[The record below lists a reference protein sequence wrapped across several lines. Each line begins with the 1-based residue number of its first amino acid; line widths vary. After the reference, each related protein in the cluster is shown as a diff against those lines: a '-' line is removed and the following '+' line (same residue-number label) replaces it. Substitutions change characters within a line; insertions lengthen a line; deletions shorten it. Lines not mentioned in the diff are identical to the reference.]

1 MARSAAKAP
10 RSASPSASDA
20 TATPSASAAPE
31 GSGSADQGG
40 RRYVRL
46 TGSGTYEGGRYLAA
60 GQALEVGV
68 EISER
73 LAEVRLAAGDAETV
87 LGSSAAAEA
96 VRVALGDVL
105 ARIRTNVSAVEAAA
119 AAAGGG
125 DLAEIVRQGLSGNLE
140 DQAAAL
146 ALDEAMDALGIALDA
161 EAEPT
166 APAVENPPPESG
178 AA

>member
-20 TATPSASAAPE
+20 GATPSASTAPE
-31 GSGSADQGG
+31 GSGAADQGG

-60 GQALEVGV
+60 GQALEIGV

-73 LAEVRLAAGDAETV
+73 LAQVRLAAGEAETV

-119 AAAGGG
+119 AAAGGRE
-125 DLAEIVRQGLSGNLE
+125 LAEIVRQGLSGNLE

-161 EAEPT
+161 EAGPS
-166 APAVENPPPESG
+166 APPVENPPPESG

>member
-1 MARSAAKAP
+1 MARSTAKSP
-10 RSASPSASDA
+10 RSVSPS
-20 TATPSASAAPE
+20 TPSTIAAPE
-31 GSGSADQGG
+31 GSGTADQGG

-60 GQALEVGV
+60 GQALEIGV

-73 LAEVRLAAGDAETV
+73 LAEVRLAAGEAETV

-105 ARIRTNVSAVEAAA
+105 ARIRTNVSAVEGAAA
-119 AAAGGG
+119 AAAGGRE
-125 DLAEIVRQGLSGNLE
+125 LAEVVRQGLSGNLE

-161 EAEPT
+161 EAGPT
-166 APAVENPPPESG
+166 APAIENPPPESG